1 MQIHPSSDECVG
13 FTFTDLL
20 AVVLVAGIVLTIP
33 CLAGNRE
40 RLNRIVCLNNLRQ
53 MGMGSQLYA
62 LDHREGRLTG
72 SLYKPNTTTPEDD
85 LNWLFGYG
93 PSRARYIQDLKT
105 AVCPST
111 QNSVRTNRM
120 TLDNYS
126 LLTDLF
132 SNAPKPS
139 ATNGH
144 SYEVLSTW
152 NTVQKTLASVSSFK
166 KTREPLIGQM
176 PGPSKVFL
184 IHDAMEKQL
193 GGPPDAYENYP
204 NAYTGHGA
212 EGGNVMF
219 CDGHAEWIN
228 TKDWAYR
235 WAVSQDT
242 SLQSQ

>member
-1 MQIHPSSDECVG
+1 MQIHPSSDERLG
-13 FTFTDLL
+13 FTFADLL
-20 AVVLVAGIVLTIP
+20 AVALIAGLVLAIP
-33 CLAGNRE
+33 CLGGNRE

-53 MGMGSQLYA
+53 MGMGSQLFA
-62 LDHREGRLTG
+62 LEDAEGRLTG

-120 TLDNYS
+120 TLDNYT
-126 LLTDLF
+126 LLADLF

-144 SYEVLSTW
+144 SYEVLSKW
-152 NTVQKTLASVSSFK
+152 NTGLKTLTSVSSFK

-176 PGPSKVFL
+176 PGPSMIFL
-184 IHDAMEKQL
+184 MHDAMEKQV
-193 GGPPDAYENYP
+193 GGPSEAFENFP

-235 WAVSQDT
+235 WAVSEDT
-242 SLQSQ
+242 ELKSE